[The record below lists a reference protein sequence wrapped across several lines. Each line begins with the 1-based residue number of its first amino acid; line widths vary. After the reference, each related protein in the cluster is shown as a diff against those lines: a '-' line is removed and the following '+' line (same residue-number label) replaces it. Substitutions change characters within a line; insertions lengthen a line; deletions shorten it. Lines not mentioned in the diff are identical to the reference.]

1 MKKLFFISLI
11 CLSSF
16 AKAQHKRP
24 RINVKDTTVYT
35 AVEQQPQFGNNESAF
50 NKYLL
55 KNLRYTGPDP
65 NGNSQGRLIAT
76 FIIEKDGSVKQIKIV
91 RPQHTSLERSM
102 IGLLKASPKW
112 RPAIHKGYVVRCQY
126 SVPLFICLA
135 SEE

>member
-1 MKKLFFISLI
+1 MKQILVIVFIFSA
-11 CLSSF
+11 SF
-16 AKAQHKRP
+16 AKAQHTRP
-24 RINVKDTTVYT
+24 RINMKDTTVYT
-35 AVEQQPQFGNNESAF
+35 AVEQQPQFGKDEGAF

-55 KNLRYTGPDP
+55 KNLRYAGPYP
-65 NGNSQGRLIAT
+65 NENSQGRITAI

-126 SVPLFICLA
+126 FMPLFICLA